1 MLTIFLLRSSLS
13 SVQLSTPLLLEQ
25 LRLQLCRWSVVD
37 MAFLIAGLAAGVG
50 ALAGGFGVFRG
61 ASRAGEAA
69 QTVAASTDRFLT
81 SIAGDVKEVKTV
93 LIREVWPAMNVTLMK
108 FNGVLLDAQR
118 FIETGTFATKALT
131 LLIFLCTVLVCNYIL
146 TTSRM
151 PTRDRR
157 SHSVTFQDVAVQFVS
172 WMCLLMAGVLVCH
185 LITEIR
191 QITSPGSIPFIFVI
205 PSFSTLMVC
214 LRYIKHIVRAFF
226 KLLIVICYCIIGFPV
241 DKFKSPAEKA
251 SCYRSS
257 FLLSILLFL
266 AIILSYGFIV
276 YFTTLIIN
284 DLFGKRQR
292 PLPEKIFLAY
302 IGFYIAAIAIH
313 FTMEIVMIIIRGL
326 WAFSA
331 RRRYFL
337 G

>member
-1 MLTIFLLRSSLS
+1 
-13 SVQLSTPLLLEQ
+13 
-25 LRLQLCRWSVVD
+25 
-37 MAFLIAGLAAGVG
+37 MAFLMAGLAAGAG

-61 ASRAGEAA
+61 ASRAGKAA

-81 SIAGDVKEVKTV
+81 SIAGEVKEVKTV
-93 LIREVWPAMNVTLMK
+93 LIREVWPAMNVTLMT
-108 FNGVLLDAQR
+108 FNDVLFDTQR

-131 LLIFLCTVLVCNYIL
+131 LLIFLCIVLVCNHIL
-146 TTSRM
+146 TTSQK

-157 SHSVTFQDVAVQFVS
+157 SHSVIFQDVAVQFVK
-172 WMCLLMAGVLVCH
+172 WMCLGMAGVLAYH
-185 LITEIR
+185 LITEIK

-205 PSFSTLMVC
+205 PPFSTFIVC
-214 LRYIKHIVRAFF
+214 IRYIKHIVRAFF

-257 FLLSILLFL
+257 FLLSILLFP

-276 YFTTLIIN
+276 YFATLIIN
-284 DLFGKRQR
+284 DLFKRQR
-292 PLPEKIFLAY
+292 SLLEKIFLVY

-313 FTMEIVMIIIRGL
+313 FIMEIVMIIIRGL